1 MRPPRLS
8 THATV
13 IESPQSLA
21 SSIAERWYVVIVMC
35 LVYAVSI
42 ADRYVV
48 STVLEPI
55 RLDLQLTDAGAGFL
69 TGVPLGLFYVSLG
82 IPMSW
87 LADRKNRRNILAAS
101 MIVWSGFTALCGL
114 SRSYWQFLAGR
125 IGVGIG
131 ETGGTPPANSI
142 IADYFPADRR
152 PMALGVFALGA
163 PIGAWLGADMAGAVA
178 HAYGW
183 RAAFLAL
190 GIPGVIMGT
199 VVYLTRASV
208 SPCAMDAWMPCP
220 TPPRRPSSSRCAS
233 LWRQKAAFH
242 VVMASGVCAL
252 WGWGLIWFTPTFLMR
267 SYHLNVGEAG
277 AVTGHI
283 HLVGGIIATAGTAWI
298 LSRPAM
304 ADPRRV
310 VWLLAVGVGLTTI
323 PSFIAYWTHSLWI
336 AKTMFW
342 LFIPA
347 IYFYIG
353 PCMGLMQNL
362 APSRMRA
369 MFTAWSLVVGNVF
382 NLIIAP
388 QGVGLLSDW
397 FAGSHGA
404 DAHSLRLALLV
415 LAPTGFWAVYHF
427 LMASRTI
434 VAEQKRAI
442 GYVTS
447 QELVQPLEGD
457 PVRQTCLKTLIF
469 IAACAA
475 GMACPADSGIKVLN
489 DDAHYPEGPIWYHGK
504 LYYVEYDRNAVMVWD
519 GHKNSVFAAEKGCGQ
534 SAVVPAAH
542 GEFLTTCY
550 DNGSIGRM
558 SADGKVLPAYTQDK
572 DGNKF
577 HGPNDFAPDGHGGIY
592 FTASGTPPEAR
603 DGRVFYIA
611 ADGTISLKA
620 GDLHNANG
628 LAVSKDGKTLY
639 VVETSEYRLVKF
651 KIGPDASLSDR
662 QLFVNLDELTKHVV
676 HIYPDGVKIDSH
688 GAIYIGQERARDPC
702 AAGGRHLH
710 RRRRRQ
716 AAARID
722 PPLAAGAEFRVQPR

>member
-1 MRPPRLS
+1 LQRLN
-8 THATV
+8 TTV

-21 SSIAERWYVVIVMC
+21 SSLAERWYVVIVMC
-35 LVYAVSI
+35 LVYAISI

-55 RLDLQLTDAGAGFL
+55 RLDLKLTDGGVGFL
-69 TGVPLGLFYVSLG
+69 TGVPLGLFYVSFG

-101 MIVWSGFTALCGL
+101 MVIWSGFTALCGL
-114 SRSYWQFLAGR
+114 SRSYWSFLAAR

-190 GIPGVIMGT
+190 GIPGVIVGT
-199 VVYLTRASV
+199 IIYLTIREPARGRL
-208 SPCAMDAWMPCP
+208 DAVPDSAA
-220 TPPRRPSSSRCAS
+220 PPILES
-233 LWRQKAAFH
+233 LQFLFRQKAAFH

-267 SYHLNVGEAG
+267 NYDLNVGEAG
-277 AVTGHI
+277 AITGHI

-310 VWLLAVGVGLTTI
+310 VWLLAAGVGLTTI
-323 PSFIAYWTHSLWI
+323 PSFIAYWTHSLMV
-336 AKTMFW
+336 AKAMFW

-388 QGVGLLSDW
+388 QGVGFLSDF
-397 FAGSHGA
+397 FAGSGGA

-427 LMASRTI
+427 WMASRTI
-434 VAEQKRAI
+434 VADQKRAI

-447 QELVQPLEGD
+447 QELAQP
-457 PVRQTCLKTLIF
+457 
-469 IAACAA
+469 
-475 GMACPADSGIKVLN
+475 
-489 DDAHYPEGPIWYHGK
+489 
-504 LYYVEYDRNAVMVWD
+504 
-519 GHKNSVFAAEKGCGQ
+519 
-534 SAVVPAAH
+534 
-542 GEFLTTCY
+542 
-550 DNGSIGRM
+550 
-558 SADGKVLPAYTQDK
+558 
-572 DGNKF
+572 
-577 HGPNDFAPDGHGGIY
+577 
-592 FTASGTPPEAR
+592 
-603 DGRVFYIA
+603 
-611 ADGTISLKA
+611 
-620 GDLHNANG
+620 
-628 LAVSKDGKTLY
+628 
-639 VVETSEYRLVKF
+639 
-651 KIGPDASLSDR
+651 
-662 QLFVNLDELTKHVV
+662 
-676 HIYPDGVKIDSH
+676 
-688 GAIYIGQERARDPC
+688 
-702 AAGGRHLH
+702 
-710 RRRRRQ
+710 
-716 AAARID
+716 
-722 PPLAAGAEFRVQPR
+722 